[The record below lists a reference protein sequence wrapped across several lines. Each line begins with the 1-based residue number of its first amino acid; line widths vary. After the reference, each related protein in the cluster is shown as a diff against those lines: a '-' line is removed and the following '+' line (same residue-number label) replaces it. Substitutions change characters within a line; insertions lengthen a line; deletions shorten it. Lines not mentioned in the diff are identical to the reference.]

1 MVPQCKALVL
11 NEKSLDSCRFVRMLL
26 LSEFRERSE
35 TAVSVVDHVDS
46 MEALTQNGI

>member
-11 NEKSLDSCRFVRMLL
+11 NEKSLDFCRLVRMLP

-35 TAVSVVDHVDS
+35 TTVSVGDHVDS
-46 MEALTQNGI
+46 MEAIAQNGI